1 MYRVESHPDTILL
14 LTLGNHAKLNNYF
27 KQLHKVL
34 FPGDVFEQLIL
45 NELTQKLVVF
55 RNNSLGTNQYCIP
68 GVTVLME
75 LETK

>member
-1 MYRVESHPDTILL
+1 MESHADTILL

-27 KQLHKVL
+27 KQLHETL
-34 FPGDVFEQLIL
+34 FPSDVFEQLIL

-55 RNNSLGTNQYCIP
+55 RNNSLGTNQYCIS
-68 GVTVLME
+68 GVTVLMK

>member
-1 MYRVESHPDTILL
+1 MYQVESHADTILL
-14 LTLGNHAKLNNYF
+14 LTPGSHAKLNDYF
-27 KQLHKVL
+27 KQLHKTL
-34 FPGDVFEQLIL
+34 FPSDVFEQLIL

-55 RNNSLGTNQYCIP
+55 RNNSLGTNQSCIS